1 MTGVSG
7 QGRYRLSIR
16 TLMIVI
22 ALCALLLAAVVWTYR
37 GFEAVVRERRLAE
50 LARIQ
55 AEQATAVAA
64 AATAKLEQQRYLA
77 QISSARAVFSDAKTG
92 ADDPPKP
99 KIWSRAA
106 DQQGSLWGALSV
118 NHAVFKQ
125 GQTKDLRIEFT
136 LVNDGDKAIDPKI
149 AESRIVINGKEVVD
163 PGLILGSDH
172 KDVRFNALPPGD
184 HLQFGLVLGDRFKE
198 PGIYRVSWKGTGFQ
212 SPEIMLRILPETA
225 R

>member
-22 ALCALLLAAVVWTYR
+22 ALCALLVAAAVWTYR
-37 GFEAVVRERRLAE
+37 GFEAAARERRLAVV
-50 LARIQ
+50 ARIQ
-55 AEQATAVAA
+55 AELARAEAA
-64 AATAKLEQQRYLA
+64 AARAQAEKQSYLA
-77 QISSARAVFSDAKTG
+77 QISSAKAAFDDAMTG
-92 ADDPPKP
+92 ADDQPKP
-99 KIWSRAA
+99 KLWSHAPG
-106 DQQGSLWGALSV
+106 QQGSLWAAVSV
-118 NHAVFKQ
+118 NHAAFEQ
-125 GQTKDLRIEFT
+125 GQTKDLRLEFI

-163 PGLILGSDH
+163 PGLILGTLQ
-172 KDVRFNALPPGD
+172 KDVRLNAMLPGD

-212 SPEIMLRILPETA
+212 SPEIMLRILPDRA
-225 R
+225 H